1 MMMKVVPEK
10 LAKVLKRLRLLMTLE
25 VRREMKRRR
34 RM

>member
-10 LAKVLKRLRLLMTLE
+10 LAKVLERLRLLMTLE